1 MPPWL
6 QGLLGRKFHNS
17 PVNGWLV
24 PLQEGLQLDTSSLNC
39 SPVSRAAFQV
49 LQALHRA
56 VDFKGE
62 FRLFSDPPW
71 AADKMMAGYYGAVV
85 FYSWSNCSPACSQS
99 LELYLHKVIFCEYA
113 GKTREP
119 GLRLL

>member
-71 AADKMMAGYYGAVV
+71 AADKMMAGY
-85 FYSWSNCSPACSQS
+85 S
-99 LELYLHKVIFCEYA
+99 I
-113 GKTREP
+113 
-119 GLRLL
+119 GLTVTEVRIYPILWRCALLKI